1 MRGDNQRKRVYDAE
15 HLVRD
20 ILESLASADVPT
32 FDFYGSSLL
41 IPLERKFG
49 DLDSI
54 QRYIDAVL
62 GLNWVHDM
70 WPERTILPVRV
81 RRRAGR
87 KFAHYEPATCTFA
100 IPDYAN
106 SSGWAM
112 REIVILHELSHH
124 LSRHG
129 EIHGAEFAS
138 TYLHLVRE
146 VMGPEVGL
154 LLTDSYTRHGVT
166 FGALANA

>member
-1 MRGDNQRKRVYDAE
+1 MRDDQRQRLYNAE
-15 HLVRD
+15 FMLRD
-20 ILESLASADVPT
+20 ILNSLAKTDVPT

-62 GLNWVHDM
+62 ALDWVRDT

-81 RRRAGR
+81 RRRAG
-87 KFAHYEPATCTFA
+87 KKHAHYEPLTRTFA
-100 IPDYAN
+100 IPDHSN
-106 SSGWAM
+106 SRGWAM
-112 REIVILHELSHH
+112 REIVILHEMTHH
-124 LSRHG
+124 LVVSSPPHG
-129 EIHGAEFAS
+129 PAFAS
-138 TYLHLVRE
+138 AFLYLVRE

-154 LLTDSYTRHGVT
+154 LLTDSFTRHGVT
-166 FGALANA
+166 FGALATA

>member
-1 MRGDNQRKRVYDAE
+1 MRDNQKKRVYDAE
-15 HLVRD
+15 YLVRD
-20 ILESLASADVPT
+20 ILESLASTDVPT

-49 DLDSI
+49 DLDSV

-62 GLNWVHDM
+62 ALNWVHDI
-70 WPERTILPVRV
+70 WPERTVLPVRV
-81 RRRAGR
+81 RRRKGVRWAE
-87 KFAHYEPATCTFA
+87 YEPATRTFA
-100 IPDYAN
+100 IPDRTTGG
-106 SSGWAM
+106 GWAL
-112 REIVILHELSHH
+112 RELVILHELAHH
-124 LSRHG
+124 LTPYD
-129 EIHGAEFAS
+129 EPHGAAYAS

-166 FGALANA
+166 FGALTNA